1 LNQIGVETG
10 WEDNPHMQFQ
20 HRCALFLSSLN
31 FFSFLLLI
39 AGFQLSTYGRD
50 IAMGGAKE
58 WVGWVMAHPK
68 ILKNL

>member
-1 LNQIGVETG
+1 LELKLDGKIILICNF
-10 WEDNPHMQFQ
+10 N
-20 HRCALFLSSLN
+20 RCALFLSSLD
-31 FFSFLLLI
+31 FFSFLFLI

>member
-1 LNQIGVETG
+1 LELKLDGKIILICNFNTGV
-10 WEDNPHMQFQ
+10 HCF
-20 HRCALFLSSLN
+20 SLLLI